1 MLICI
6 NLQAVVLH
14 LLLHRRR
21 QRLGA
26 VSWTFVASSFTSLEI
41 EFIQSCVLCALSAC
55 LAQEGLLTGNNNNN
69 KHNHNNKHTHNH
81 NHNNNNNN
89 HSHNHNHNQCPCSL
103 LLLLFRESS
112 WGPRPLAAL
121 HCLHFCCSWFWE
133 WFLLSQLYFL
143 LRWRRQIITSDEKL
157 GFYVQASESMPPMCN
172 FKLCHLNRLMHA
184 ALRMN
189 KGWCAFIRQGG
200 LAQLGKN
207 HCVVLVPLHK
217 HQVKLHLFIPVFLLC
232 IRLGY
237 FSWCKEAVVDPPEP
251 VRPPQ
256 EAAAPPD
263 SALLSA
269 AACRTW
275 IETKSQDTIWISKL
289 CLSFFP
295 GTWVGIVS
303 KFLAQRH
310 QQLLQTARRVRTVMC
325 GFLVRCF

>member
-1 MLICI
+1 MCLVCPFC
-6 NLQAVVLH
+6 LFGPRRTTDWKQQQQQQEQAQPQQQAHAQPQQQQQQCCCSKNALVAVPWIVMGPKATGCTSLFA
-14 LLLHRRR
+14 LLLIMV
-21 QRLGA
+21 LGMFFQKTKK
-26 VSWTFVASSFTSLEI
+26 STF
-41 EFIQSCVLCALSAC
+41 
-55 LAQEGLLTGNNNNN
+55 
-69 KHNHNNKHTHNH
+69 
-81 NHNNNNNN
+81 
-89 HSHNHNHNQCPCSL
+89 
-103 LLLLFRESS
+103 
-112 WGPRPLAAL
+112 
-121 HCLHFCCSWFWE
+121 
-133 WFLLSQLYFL
+133 
-143 LRWRRQIITSDEKL
+143 TSDEKL
-157 GFYVQASESMPPMCN
+157 FTCRCQNRWWLRFWHLQVHSFSSLVKVWLLCLLKKKHDQQKCKQWS

-275 IETKSQDTIWISKL
+275 IETKSQNTIWISKL
-289 CLSFFP
+289 CLSFFL